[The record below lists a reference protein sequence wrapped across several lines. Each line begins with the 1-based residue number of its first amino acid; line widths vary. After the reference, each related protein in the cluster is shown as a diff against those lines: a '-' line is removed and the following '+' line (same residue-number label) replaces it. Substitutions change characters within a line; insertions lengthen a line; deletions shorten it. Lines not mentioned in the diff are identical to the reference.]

1 MENIPNAQA
10 PLSDPWLAYFADRGH
25 TGVHRI
31 GAGVEGVVYRLGEG
45 RAAKVW
51 SGRPPADFGLTCQVY
66 ADIAQHS
73 LPFSTPEIF
82 DVEDH
87 EGVLVTY
94 ERELP
99 GAPMRVD
106 SAHEVYER
114 ELPAQHN
121 NALLAV
127 LRGLASVPGTDA
139 MRQLTVQGDDR
150 PLWRDHDC
158 FRDALAALV
167 ARAAARHG
175 AALAAYVSDFEAGV
189 GRTQKALRALPDAPV
204 TAIHGDLVP
213 PNIHIDAAGRPVA
226 VLDFGFY
233 TTTGD
238 PAFEA
243 AVTAAIWDMYGPHA
257 EEHTAELTRLF
268 AHELGYAPATL
279 TAYQAAYAL
288 TTYDL
293 FGLDDRDGHF
303 RWCAEQL
310 RRNAV
315 FNASHS
321 SCRS

>member
-1 MENIPNAQA
+1 MEHIPNVEA
-10 PLSDPWLAYFADRGH
+10 PLSDPWLAHFAGSGH
-25 TGVHRI
+25 TGARRI

-45 RAAKVW
+45 RVGKVW
-51 SGRPPADFGLTCQVY
+51 SGRPPADFALTRQVY
-66 ADIAQHS
+66 ADIARYS

-87 EGVLVTY
+87 KGVLVTY

-99 GAPMRVD
+99 GVPMRGD
-106 SAHEVYER
+106 SAYAAYER
-114 ELPAQHN
+114 ALPTQDSD
-121 NALLAV
+121 ALLAV

-150 PLWRDHDC
+150 PLRRDHDC

-167 ARAAARHG
+167 ARAAVRHG
-175 AALAAYVSDFEAGV
+175 AALAAYVPDFDGGV
-189 GRTQKALRALPDAPV
+189 ERTREALRSLPDAPV
-204 TAIHGDLVP
+204 TAIHCDLVP

-233 TTTGD
+233 TTAGD

-243 AVTAAIWDMYGPHA
+243 AVTAAVWDMYGPYA
-257 EEHTAELTRLF
+257 EEHAAELTGLF
-268 AHELGYAPATL
+268 ARELGYVPETL

-293 FGLDDRDGHF
+293 FGLDDSDGHF

-315 FNASHS
+315 FSA
-321 SCRS
+321 

>member
-1 MENIPNAQA
+1 MENIPNEEASL
-10 PLSDPWLAYFADRGH
+10 PDPWLAYFADRGH
-25 TGVHRI
+25 TSVRRI

-51 SGRPPADFGLTCQVY
+51 SGRPPADFDLTRQVY
-66 ADIAQHS
+66 ADIAQHP

-82 DVEDH
+82 DIQDH

-106 SAHEVYER
+106 SAHANYER
-114 ELPAQHN
+114 ELPTQYSD
-121 NALLAV
+121 ALLAV

-139 MRQLTVQGDDR
+139 MRRLTVQGDDR

-167 ARAAARHG
+167 ARASARHG
-175 AALAAYVSDFEAGV
+175 AALAACVSDFEAGV
-189 GRTQKALRALPDAPV
+189 ERTRKALRSLPDAPV

-213 PNIHIDAAGRPVA
+213 PNIHVDAVGRPLA

-233 TTTGD
+233 TTAGD

-243 AVTAAIWDMYGPHA
+243 AVTAAVWDMYGPHA
-257 EEHTAELTRLF
+257 EEHAAELTRLF

-279 TAYQAAYAL
+279 STYQAAYAL

-293 FGLDDRDGHF
+293 FGLDVRDGHF

-310 RRNAV
+310 RNNVV
-315 FNASHS
+315 FSA
-321 SCRS
+321 

>member
-1 MENIPNAQA
+1 MPNAEA

-25 TGVHRI
+25 TGVRRI

-45 RAAKVW
+45 RVAKVW
-51 SGRPPADFGLTCQVY
+51 SGRPPADFDLIRQVY
-66 ADIAQHS
+66 ADIAQHP

-82 DVEDH
+82 DVEHH
-87 EGVLVTY
+87 EDVLVTY
-94 ERELP
+94 ECELP
-99 GAPMRVD
+99 GDPMRVD
-106 SAHEVYER
+106 SAHAAYER
-114 ELPAQHN
+114 ELPTQQSD
-121 NALLAV
+121 ALLAV
-127 LRGLASVPGTDA
+127 LRGLAAVPGTDA

-158 FRDALAALV
+158 FREALAALV
-167 ARAAARHG
+167 GRAAARHG
-175 AALAAYVSDFEAGV
+175 AALVAYVSDFEAGV
-189 GRTQKALRALPDAPV
+189 ERTQKALRSLPDAPV

-213 PNIHIDAAGRPVA
+213 PNIHIDAAGQPVA

-233 TTTGD
+233 TTAGD

-257 EEHTAELTRLF
+257 EEHAAELTRLF
-268 AHELGYAPATL
+268 ARELGYAPATL

-303 RWCAEQL
+303 RWCTEQL

-315 FNASHS
+315 FSA
-321 SCRS
+321 

>member
-1 MENIPNAQA
+1 MGNVPEA
-10 PLSDPWLAYFADRGH
+10 PLADPWLAYFAERGH
-25 TGVHRI
+25 RDVRRV

-45 RAAKVW
+45 RVAKVW
-51 SGRPPADFGLTCQVY
+51 SGRPPAEFELTREVY
-66 ADIAQHS
+66 ADLARHP
-73 LPFSTPEIF
+73 LPFAVPEIF
-82 DVEDH
+82 DVEHH

-99 GAPMRVD
+99 GVSMRAD
-106 SAHEVYER
+106 SAQANYER
-114 ELPAQHN
+114 KLPTRDSD
-121 NALLAV
+121 ALLAV

-139 MRQLTVQGDDR
+139 MRRLTVQGDDR
-150 PLWRDHDC
+150 PLWRDHDD

-167 ARAAARHG
+167 ARAVTRHG
-175 AALAAYVSDFEAGV
+175 AALARCVPDFAAGV
-189 GRTQKALRALPDAPV
+189 ERTQKALRSLPDAPV
-204 TAIHGDLVP
+204 AAIHGDLVP

-226 VLDFGFY
+226 VLDFGFH
-233 TTTGD
+233 TTAGD

-257 EEHTAELTRLF
+257 AEHTEELTRLC

-279 TAYQAAYAL
+279 TTYQAAYAL

-293 FGLDDRDGHF
+293 FGLGDDDGHF

-315 FNASHS
+315 FTA
-321 SCRS
+321 

>member
-1 MENIPNAQA
+1 MENIPNPEA

-25 TGVHRI
+25 TGVRRI
-31 GAGVEGVVYRLGEG
+31 GAGIEGVVYRLGEG

-51 SGRPPADFGLTCQVY
+51 SGRPPADFDLIRQVY
-66 ADIAQHS
+66 ADIAQHP

-82 DVEDH
+82 DVEHH
-87 EGVLVTY
+87 EDVLVTY

-99 GAPMRVD
+99 GDPMRID
-106 SAHEVYER
+106 SAHAAYER
-114 ELPAQHN
+114 ELPTRQSD
-121 NALLAV
+121 ALLAV
-127 LRGLASVPGTDA
+127 LRGLAAVPGTDA

-150 PLWRDHDC
+150 PLWRGHDC
-158 FRDALAALV
+158 FRDALAAL
-167 ARAAARHG
+167 AGRAAARHG

-189 GRTQKALRALPDAPV
+189 ERTQKALRSLPDAPV

-213 PNIHIDAAGRPVA
+213 PNIHIDAAGQPVA

-233 TTTGD
+233 TTAGD

-257 EEHTAELTRLF
+257 EEHTAELTKLF
-268 AHELGYAPATL
+268 ARELGYAPATL

-303 RWCAEQL
+303 RWCTEQL

-315 FNASHS
+315 FSA
-321 SCRS
+321 